1 MNEYDASKIN
11 WVKWPET
18 KQVDDETWIRVWDVV
33 LVNEVKD
40 EESIAK
46 FETELSNE
54 EITITVEAQGKNL
67 EVTVN
72 TLRWSLDDDLIVYN
86 FKILQGINDIIGE
99 IEIIQGDV
107 RDAWLP
113 FSQQKRKSND

>member
-1 MNEYDASKIN
+1 ML
-11 WVKWPET
+11 
-18 KQVDDETWIRVWDVV
+18 VD
-33 LVNEVKD
+33 EVSNKD
-40 EESIAK
+40 SITQ